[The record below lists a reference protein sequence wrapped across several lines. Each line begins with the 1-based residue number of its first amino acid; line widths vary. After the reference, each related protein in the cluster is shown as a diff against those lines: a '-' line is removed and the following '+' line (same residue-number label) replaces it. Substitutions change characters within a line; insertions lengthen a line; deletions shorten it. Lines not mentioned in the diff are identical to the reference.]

1 MSAVLRIGRTD
12 DAPCEPSI
20 YDDQNL
26 IEGAL
31 MIEPDW
37 LSDAVGYALSS
48 GDWEYAKRQITK
60 HAEPILAKA
69 ERELRA

>member
-1 MSAVLRIGRTD
+1 MSPAYAIARTD
-12 DAPCEPSI
+12 DAPSEASI
-20 YDDQNL
+20 YADQNL

-60 HAEPILAKA
+60 HAGPILAKA
-69 ERELRA
+69 EQELRA